1 MGRLRLPIDSE
12 LWLHRARTQAGDMSH
27 LEICSQIV
35 SDNLN
40 QYVKCY
46 SKALPQKKE
55 RPFKTEAFIAS
66 DNRLMIVRSNQ
77 LAPIDKIRFQDRWSI
92 FGTGKTVCRGM
103 CSTLQHAWGRHKTQ
117 LRKGATSWSGCLLQ
131 ERDILIQVSALHHQ
145 PIDTYQQSVTQNTR
159 EQALIKSQF
168 TSMKV
173 IIWVNNKN
181 NNKNRTPM

>member
-1 MGRLRLPIDSE
+1 MVISRRVNANAYLTRLNLCINGAYGPIDSE

-77 LAPIDKIRFQDRWSI
+77 LAPIDKIRFQDR
-92 FGTGKTVCRGM
+92 
-103 CSTLQHAWGRHKTQ
+103 
-117 LRKGATSWSGCLLQ
+117 
-131 ERDILIQVSALHHQ
+131 
-145 PIDTYQQSVTQNTR
+145 
-159 EQALIKSQF
+159 
-168 TSMKV
+168 
-173 IIWVNNKN
+173 
-181 NNKNRTPM
+181 